1 MLTEEQRRQLK
12 INRAL
17 DKFVRARKSIR
28 RGSKLLC
35 EVSQAIAGMAIRTK
49 TAPDIDVN
57 AEIDAIRARLVI
69 INSKLDAIERD

>member
-1 MLTEEQRRQLK
+1 MLTEKQRHQLK

-57 AEIDAIRARLVI
+57 AEIDAIRSRLVI

>member
-1 MLTEEQRRQLK
+1 MLTEEQRHRLK

-17 DKFVRARKSIR
+17 DKFIRARTSIR
-28 RGSKLLC
+28 YGSRLLC

-57 AEIDAIRARLVI
+57 AEIDAVRARLVI
-69 INSKLDAIERD
+69 VNTKLDAIEKD